1 MDDDDQWWEHH
12 GEALL
17 SRDHERVGGPPEA
30 FTSLR
35 DPSIEGVSHEAVAR
49 GEEPRQDG
57 VTSDERVTVDL
68 TTLAE
73 TVRPPAR
80 TMTRVQQEGA
90 FSGLIVETLQ
100 ETVAWG
106 DCDPEDDEAMYA
118 VLRRVEMGA
127 SGGAGETMTTAPE
140 QVKAQA
146 RVKSTLKT
154 RTSTLLGKRA
164 RQNASSSAGPAPK
177 DMHAPDPAPEDMC
190 APCFPIEN
198 ERRPC
203 RKQRQCE
210 SANCTKRRVFAL
222 DGQRARHCKT
232 HAEEDEVDVNSKRCE
247 SANCTKQPS
256 FALVGQPAR
265 HCKTH
270 AEEDEVDVANK
281 RCESANC
288 TTKPVFALDGQPA
301 RHCKTHAE
309 EDEVDV
315 VSKRCESANC
325 TKQPKFALVGQ
336 PARHCKTHAESG
348 EVDVVSKRCQGCEK
362 DIDVSTAANP
372 KYTVVGNDQTVEHL
386 CAACFHRK
394 YPTGAFDGD
403 ERVGGRIHSR
413 EGTCVNAVLNA
424 EGLKDLPWTW
434 DRPFWFGCWEG
445 CDSKRRVDIWVLI
458 GACVLG
464 VEIDE
469 NQHRGKHY
477 AADAEVRTNEIAME
491 IGAAPFYL
499 VRFNPDSYVTKSGK
513 NIKGFYEVKK
523 GKTTRNKP
531 EINRRLATLIQTLEK
546 KRNELEKL
554 SREKSTLV
562 EAYLVETF
570 LFFDGYAD

>member
-118 VLRRVEMGA
+118 VLRRGEMGA

-256 FALVGQPAR
+256 
-265 HCKTH
+265 
-270 AEEDEVDVANK
+270 
-281 RCESANC
+281 
-288 TTKPVFALDGQPA
+288 
-301 RHCKTHAE
+301 
-309 EDEVDV
+309 
-315 VSKRCESANC
+315 
-325 TKQPKFALVGQ
+325 FALVGQ